1 MPSPLPQKVTLVQ
14 AVNQALHRA
23 MTVDDTTVLLGQ
35 DVGRSGGVF
44 RATEGLMERFGV
56 ERVIDTPLAESA
68 IVGVSVGMAIG
79 GLRPLAEI
87 QFSGFSYQAFHQIE
101 QHVSRYCNRTRGQYP
116 MSMVIRMP
124 SGGGVRAFEH
134 HSESR
139 ESYFIH
145 TPGLKVVMPSTPRD
159 AYGLL
164 LSAVEDPDPIL
175 FLEPIKLYRSI
186 KEEPPDPDFH
196 VEIGKAK
203 VLREGSDLTLI
214 SYGAMMPVCMEV
226 VTAFEKRYSLEL
238 IDLRTLSPLDRP
250 ALIASVKKTG
260 RAVVIHEAPRTL
272 GLGAEISAILMEGAF
287 DYLKAPILRV
297 TGYDTQMPYFQ
308 LENFY
313 IPNVQRVSQAVV
325 DTMKY

>member
-14 AVNQALHRA
+14 AVNQALHHA
-23 MTVDDTTVLLGQ
+23 MAADDKTVILGQ
-35 DVGRSGGVF
+35 DVARCGGVF
-44 RATEGLMERFGV
+44 RATEGLMERFGL
-56 ERVIDTPLAESA
+56 ERVMDTPLSESA
-68 IVGVSVGMAIG
+68 IVGVAVGMAIG
-79 GLRPLAEI
+79 GLRPLAEL

-145 TPGLKVVMPSTPRD
+145 TPGLKVVMPSTPKD

-164 LSAVEDPDPIL
+164 QSAIEDPDPVI
-175 FLEPIKLYRSI
+175 FLEPIKLYRSV
-186 KEEPPDPDFH
+186 KEELPESDFH
-196 VEIGKAK
+196 VEIGKAEIRK
-203 VLREGSDLTLI
+203 KGSDLTLI
-214 SYGAMMPVCMEV
+214 SYGTMMPVCQEV
-226 VTAFEKRYSLEL
+226 VAAFQDRYSLEL
-238 IDLRTLSPLDRP
+238 IDLRTLSPLDQP
-250 ALIASVKKTG
+250 TLVASVQKTG
-260 RAVVIHEAPRTL
+260 RAVVVHEAPRNL
-272 GLGAEISAILMEGAF
+272 GLGAEISAVLMESVF
-287 DYLKAPILRV
+287 DFLKAPILRI
-297 TGYDTQMPYFQ
+297 TGYDTPMPYFQ

-313 IPNVQRVSQAVV
+313 IPNVQRISQAVV

>member
-1 MPSPLPQKVTLVQ
+1 MASAIPQKVTLVQ
-14 AVNQALHRA
+14 AVNHALHHCMA
-23 MTVDDTTVLLGQ
+23 ADDHTVLLGQ
-35 DVGRSGGVF
+35 DVGRYGGVF
-44 RATEGLMERFGV
+44 RATEGLMERFGT
-56 ERVIDTPLAESA
+56 ERVMDTPLAESA

-79 GLRPLAEI
+79 GLRPLAEL
-87 QFSGFSYQAFHQIE
+87 QFSGFSYQGFHQIE
-101 QHVSRYCNRTRGQYP
+101 QHVSRYCNRSRGQYP

-124 SGGGVRAFEH
+124 HGGGVRAFEH

-145 TPGLKVVMPSTPRD
+145 TPGLKVVMPATPQD

-164 LSAVEDPDPIL
+164 LSAAEDPDPVI
-175 FLEPIKLYRSI
+175 FLEPTRLYRSV
-186 KEEPPDPDFH
+186 KEELPDPDFH

-203 VLREGSDLTLI
+203 VLQEGSDLTLI
-214 SYGAMMPVCMEV
+214 SYGTTMPVCAEA
-226 VTAFEKRYSLEL
+226 TAALKERYSLEL

-250 ALIASVKKTG
+250 TLITSVKKTG
-260 RAVVIHEAPRTL
+260 RAVVVHEAPRTL
-272 GLGAEISAILMEGAF
+272 GLGAEISALLMEGAF
-287 DYLKAPILRV
+287 DYLKAPIARV

-313 IPNVQRVSQAVV
+313 IPNTQRVSQAVV

>member
-1 MPSPLPQKVTLVQ
+1 MASAIPQKVTLVK
-14 AVNQALHRA
+14 AVNQALHHA
-23 MTVDDTTVLLGQ
+23 MAADDHTVLLGQ
-35 DVGRSGGVF
+35 DVARCGGVF
-44 RATEGLMERFGV
+44 RATEGLMERFGA
-56 ERVIDTPLAESA
+56 ERVMDTPLSESA
-68 IVGVSVGMAIG
+68 IVGVSVGLAIG
-79 GLRPLAEI
+79 GLRPLAEL

-145 TPGLKVVMPSTPRD
+145 TPGLKVVMPATPRD

-164 LSAVEDPDPIL
+164 RSAVEDPDPVI
-175 FLEPIKLYRSI
+175 FLEPTKLYRSI
-186 KEEPPDPDFH
+186 KEELPGSDFH

-203 VLREGSDLTLI
+203 ILREGTDLTLI
-214 SYGAMMPVCMEV
+214 GYGTMMPICTEV
-226 VTAFEKRYSLEL
+226 AAAFEERYSIEV
-238 IDLRTLSPLDRP
+238 IDLRTLAPLDRSS
-250 ALIASVKKTG
+250 LIESVKKTG
-260 RAVVIHEAPRTL
+260 RAVVVHEAPRTL

-287 DYLKAPILRV
+287 DYLKAPILRI

>member
-1 MPSPLPQKVTLVQ
+1 MVSPIPQKVSLVQ
-14 AVNQALHRA
+14 AVNQALHHA
-23 MTVDDTTVLLGQ
+23 MAADDQTVLLGQ
-35 DVGRSGGVF
+35 DVARCGGVF
-44 RATEGLMERFGV
+44 RATEGLMERFGA
-56 ERVIDTPLAESA
+56 ERVMDTPLSESA
-68 IVGVSVGMAIG
+68 IIGVSVGLAIG
-79 GLRPLAEI
+79 GFRPLAEL

-124 SGGGVRAFEH
+124 HGGGVRAFEH

-145 TPGLKVVMPSTPRD
+145 TPGLKVIMPSTPQD

-164 LSAVEDPDPIL
+164 LSAVEDPDPVI
-175 FLEPIKLYRSI
+175 FLEPTKLYRSA
-186 KEEPPDPDFH
+186 KAEMPDPDYH
-196 VEIGKAK
+196 VAIGKAK
-203 VLREGSDLTLI
+203 VVHPGTDLSLI
-214 SYGAMMPVCMEV
+214 AYGTMMPVCLEV
-226 VTAFEKRYSLEL
+226 AHAFKDRYSLEV
-238 IDLRTLSPLDRP
+238 IDLRTLSPLDRST
-250 ALIASVKKTG
+250 LIDSIKKTG
-260 RAVVIHEAPRTL
+260 RAVVVHEAPRTL
-272 GLGAEISAILMEGAF
+272 GLGAEISAILMESAF
-287 DYLKAPILRV
+287 DYLKAPTVRV